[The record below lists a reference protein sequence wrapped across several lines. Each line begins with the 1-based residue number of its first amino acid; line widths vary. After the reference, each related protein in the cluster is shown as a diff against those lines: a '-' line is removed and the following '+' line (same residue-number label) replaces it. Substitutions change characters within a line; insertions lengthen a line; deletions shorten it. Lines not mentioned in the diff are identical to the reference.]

1 MRRTTLALS
10 VALAAAAALSCS
22 STATSGSGPT
32 TSGSGSASVPDFHVD
47 DLDGHEF
54 HMAEHVG
61 ESVILLNFWATWC
74 EPCRVEMP
82 HLDRLQQQYGDQ
94 GLRVLAVSMD
104 GPDSVSDVRSR
115 ISRYDYAF
123 TVLLDQD
130 SEVTR
135 LYNPRRAAPFNVLVD
150 RSGSI
155 AWTHEGYSPGDEIE
169 LEAQVRAALGLGEA
183 GEAGSGS

>member
-1 MRRTTLALS
+1 MGRAPIA
-10 VALAAAAALSCS
+10 VALALGSALAACS
-22 STATSGSGPT
+22 ATTGSGAGAGASRPGT
-32 TSGSGSASVPDFHVD
+32 RGSVPDFHVG
-47 DLDGHEF
+47 DLEGREF

-61 ESVILLNFWATWC
+61 ESVVLLNFWATWC

-82 HLDRLQQQYGDQ
+82 HLDRLQQRYGGE

-104 GPDSVSDVRSR
+104 GPDSVAEVRSR
-115 ISRYDYAF
+115 ISRYSYSF

-135 LYNPRRAAPFNVLVD
+135 LYNPRRAAPFSVLVD

-155 AWTHEGYSPGDEIE
+155 VWTHEGYSPGDEVE
-169 LEAQVRAALGLGEA
+169 LEAQVRAALGLGE
-183 GEAGSGS
+183 GGSGS